1 MMRRWMILNGVLVV
15 VVLGLTFQIVRTW
28 ARTLPPVA
36 APSARP
42 GEVAHGGEAGKRGK
56 RAAAE
61 KAAQSPALLVAVI
74 VDRDLFD
81 PSRQKMTEE
90 QKVQTV
96 QHEPP
101 PTGITLAGVRI
112 CGADREAFI
121 IDASQSNTQRRIR
134 VGDPVGNFS
143 VKSIGKARVLLVSQA
158 GDEATL
164 SLEIDKSKG
173 ATAVPGAPGV
183 RPPRVQPNAPGVV
196 SGSPAAGVMGGMP
209 AAAGIGGTPPR
220 VAAPG
225 APGVPIPTAA
235 GVIPPGSTS
244 RPPTQPA
251 APQLPGGVRE
261 KIEQM
266 RRQRGK

>member
-1 MMRRWMILNGVLVV
+1 MMRRWVILNGVLVV
-15 VVLGLTFQIVRTW
+15 VVLGLTVQIVRTW

-36 APSARP
+36 APSARG
-42 GEVAHGGEAGKRGK
+42 GEVARGGEAGKRGK

-61 KAAQSPALLVAVI
+61 KAAQSPGALVTVI
-74 VDRDLFD
+74 VDKDLFD

-112 CGADREAFI
+112 FGADREAFI

-143 VKSIGKARVLLVSQA
+143 VKSIGKGSVLLVSQA

-164 SLEIDKSKG
+164 TLEIDKGKG
-173 ATAVPGAPGV
+173 AAAPGVPGAPTI
-183 RPPRVQPNAPGVV
+183 RPPRVQPNAAVPAAN
-196 SGSPAAGVMGGMP
+196 GSPAAGVMGGTP
-209 AAAGIGGTPPR
+209 SAAGIGAPAAR
-220 VAAPG
+220 V
-225 APGVPIPTAA
+225 APGVPAVPGA
-235 GVIPPGSTS
+235 VPPGPH
-244 RPPTQPA
+244 PPPPA
-251 APQLPGGVRE
+251 VPQLPGGVRE